1 MEKIFHRTK
10 QGATLGGIIGT
21 AIGVLTTA
29 GAVIATGPIGA
40 SAIVALAVGSAAGSA
55 SAGAI
60 GTLVG
65 GGVGATTGTAETIYD
80 KKRAKKREHK

>member
-1 MEKIFHRTK
+1 MEKIFRRTT

-29 GAVIATGPIGA
+29 GAVITTGPIGA

-65 GGVGATTGTAETIYD
+65 GGVGAVSGTAETIHD
-80 KKRAKKREHK
+80 SKKRKEG

>member
-1 MEKIFHRTK
+1 MEKIFRRTT

-29 GAVIATGPIGA
+29 GAVPIGA

-80 KKRAKKREHK
+80 KKRAKQREHK

>member
-1 MEKIFHRTK
+1 MEKIFRRTK

-65 GGVGATTGTAETIYD
+65 SGVGATTGTAETIYD
-80 KKRAKKREHK
+80 KKRAKKRAHK